1 MILALY
7 WMVLLWSRPQWSFAG
22 KLPKVSISPVAWQ
35 EFNRLSRKNGCTA
48 QNAVGVFYATQTG
61 NTETVASKIG
71 EATGLEA
78 SDYDGEDFADLDG
91 VIAGCPTWNTGADEY
106 RSGTTWDDY
115 LETIKEYDL
124 SGKVVA
130 VFGCGDSQSYGDNFC
145 DGIEELHN
153 AFQAAGAKMVGYV
166 DASGYTF
173 EESKSVKNGKFMGL
187 PLDEDNEGDMTDGR
201 ISAWL
206 EQLKSEGMPF
216 WSFTY
221 QVSCCRQT
229 CYCQWSAKRKIPWQN
244 RAISNY
250 SRLIGCVWRR
260 RFQNANFNFWYKA
273 AHENCFV
280 WICTLTAY
288 TSTCIDLSYDL

>member
-1 MILALY
+1 MASSTPRVSRVVLMILALY

-35 EFNRLSRKNGCTA
+35 EFNRLSRKNGCAA

-61 NTETVASKIG
+61 NTETVASMIG

-216 WSFTY
+216 
-221 QVSCCRQT
+221 
-229 CYCQWSAKRKIPWQN
+229 
-244 RAISNY
+244 
-250 SRLIGCVWRR
+250 
-260 RFQNANFNFWYKA
+260 
-273 AHENCFV
+273 
-280 WICTLTAY
+280 
-288 TSTCIDLSYDL
+288 

>member
-1 MILALY
+1 MASSTPRVSRVVLMILALY

-35 EFNRLSRKNGCTA
+35 EFNRLSRKNGCTS

-166 DASGYTF
+166 DASGCTF

-187 PLDEDNEGDMTDGR
+187 PLDEDNEGEMTDGR

-216 WSFTY
+216 
-221 QVSCCRQT
+221 
-229 CYCQWSAKRKIPWQN
+229 
-244 RAISNY
+244 
-250 SRLIGCVWRR
+250 
-260 RFQNANFNFWYKA
+260 
-273 AHENCFV
+273 
-280 WICTLTAY
+280 
-288 TSTCIDLSYDL
+288 